1 MSIDY
6 FPGATHSGK
15 LFNINGVIWLVRSP
29 HIVYEEEKETEWGWD
44 ANNMAANASYH
55 MFTESEIKEQNL
67 TIQEF

>member
-29 HIVYEEEKETEWGWD
+29 HIIYKEEKETE
-44 ANNMAANASYH
+44 
-55 MFTESEIKEQNL
+55 
-67 TIQEF
+67 